1 MSSVTSLDSTFGCIF
16 VATILTTALWG
27 AGTVQLYLYYDK
39 YSRKDKWFLRLF
51 VFVVWALDTTLQV
64 ITIHSSYTS
73 FVKSFGDFVALL
85 GFDKESA
92 YGSIF
97 TAIVDA
103 LVQGFYCVRI
113 FRLSR
118 KNYILTGVVAIL
130 VITQAALL
138 ITYFGLVYN
147 FTVFTQLESVIKLEH
162 AINATQVAAE
172 LLLSGTLVLL
182 LLRSRSGVRNTDTVI
197 HKLVIYTISTG
208 SLTGL
213 CAIIALITEFASPD
227 TYAYVL
233 LGLLI
238 PSIYLN
244 SMLASLNSRES
255 LRAELEGRDGVQMS
269 IRTPFQAAVNTDL
282 SVATSHYDTTDGDVI
297 NININGKADA
307 GFKSLNT
314 DSLPSTSDLEAAS
327 GISSKHHY

>member
-1 MSSVTSLDSTFGCIF
+1 MSTVSLDSTFGCIF

-39 YSRKDKWFLRLF
+39 YSRKDKWFLKLF
-51 VFVVWALDTTLQV
+51 VFTVWALDTTLQV
-64 ITIHSSYTS
+64 ITIHSGYKS
-73 FVKSFGDFVALL
+73 FVTSFGDFISLL
-85 GFDKESA
+85 RFDRESA

-97 TAIVDA
+97 TAIIDA

-130 VITQAALL
+130 VTAQAALL
-138 ITYFGLVYN
+138 IAYFGLVYN
-147 FTVFTQLESVIKLEH
+147 FTVFTQLQDVIKVEH

-182 LLRSRSGVRNTDTVI
+182 LLRSRSGVRNTDSVI
-197 HKLVIYTISTG
+197 HKLVMYTVSTG
-208 SLTGL
+208 LLTGL
-213 CAIIALITEFASPD
+213 CAVVALITEFASPD

-238 PSIYLN
+238 PVIYMN

-255 LRAELEGRDGVQMS
+255 LRAELDGRDGVQMS
-269 IRTPFQAAVNTDL
+269 IRTPFQAAVVTDV
-282 SVATSHYDTTDGDVI
+282 SGSTSQYDTMTHPNVIDV
-297 NININGKADA
+297 NIGPLDRP

-314 DSLPSTSDLEAAS
+314 ESSPSDTDLEAAS
-327 GISSKHHY
+327 RNSSKHLY